1 MVSWNGVRPFRSR
14 PLTRLSQITGIGLE
28 TSPRSRQWERRG
40 RQFRYKLQIPV
51 CSALAIMLFCAASM
65 NAGFAADSAGPKGK
79 ADAAGDKSVGTK
91 SDSGGAHIRAP
102 EAGSAGATGPHAGT
116 KGTDTRTGVERGTVT
131 RGPSDSGTHTGNTN
145 SEGTGARSNAERGV
159 DTSATSDRGTQ
170 ALHNETPLD
179 LRITVLPLATSKNTT
194 KVPDWTKIIA
204 PPNNLRDHPQTL
216 APRMKVEME
225 RNAIGI
231 LIPRKFAPI
240 GVDGIPRSTAS
251 AAIGNLSSVGRP
263 DVGPLV
269 SSPAPT
275 VRNKTNGPM
284 ANTATKPSSLDGSG
298 IGHPGAG
305 TGAIGGPAKSVAGIN
320 GTSFRAKHP

>member
-1 MVSWNGVRPFRSR
+1 
-14 PLTRLSQITGIGLE
+14 
-28 TSPRSRQWERRG
+28 
-40 RQFRYKLQIPV
+40 
-51 CSALAIMLFCAASM
+51 MLICAASM

-91 SDSGGAHIRAP
+91 SDAHIRAP
-102 EAGSAGATGPHAGT
+102 EAGSAGATGPNDGA

-131 RGPSDSGTHTGNTN
+131 RGPSDSGTHTGTN

-159 DTSATSDRGTQ
+159 DTSATSDRATQ

-194 KVPDWTKIIA
+194 KVPDWTKIIG

-216 APRMKVEME
+216 TPRVKVEME

-231 LIPRKFAPI
+231 LIPRKFVPI
-240 GVDGIPRSTAS
+240 GVDGTPRSTAS

-263 DVGPLV
+263 DIGPLV

-275 VRNKTNGPM
+275 VRNKMNGPM

-298 IGHPGAG
+298 IGHPGRG